1 MKLKRHLGATVAGL
15 TAWTIALAFSPS
27 LIRNAPSQEK
37 PPDYKNPRLPVEQ
50 RVADLLK
57 RMTLEEKVAQTQ
69 ALWQQKRLIMDDKG
83 NFSPEKA
90 RAVLK
95 NGLGQITRPSE
106 KKDPREMAEFTNAI
120 QKWVMENTRLGI
132 PVMFHEECLHG
143 HAAPKGTSYPQP
155 IALASSWD
163 TDLVERIFSATAAE
177 VRARGAQQ
185 ALTPVLDLAREP
197 RWGRTEETYGEDPY
211 LVSRLGVACING
223 FQGRLQGKGV
233 ALDKAHIFA
242 TAKHFAAHG
251 QPEGGTNIGPANFSE
266 RVLRD
271 AFLVPFEAAIA
282 EANAMS
288 VMASYNEIDGVPSHA
303 NAWLLDDVLR
313 KEWGF
318 QGFIVSDYQ
327 AIAELQTRHHIVAS
341 KEEAA
346 RAALEAGVDLE
357 LPDIDAYGRL
367 LKQVQN
373 GRISEATLDKT
384 VERILRSKFLAGLFD
399 DPYVDP
405 AYAEQITN
413 NAEHQKLALEAAH
426 KSIVLLKNQNNLLP
440 LDRKKIT
447 TMAVIGPNAERVH
460 LGGYS
465 DNPGRGT
472 SVLQGIKEKAGG
484 DFKVVFAEGCRITES
499 EANWYADKVVAA
511 DPALNAKRINDAVEV
526 AKSADVALLVLGE
539 NESTTREAWAESHL
553 GDRDSLELLGQQN
566 ELVKAVL
573 ATGKPVIVLMLGG
586 RPLAINYI
594 AEQVPA
600 VLNGWYLGQEG
611 GTAVADVLFGDIN
624 PSAKLPVSVARSVGQ
639 LPIYY
644 YQKPTARRGYLF
656 ADKSPLFAFGYGLSY
671 TTFQYGEPK
680 LAAAQIGK
688 GGQTTASVEVT
699 NTGKVAGDEIVQMY
713 IHDQVSSVTRPVKE
727 LRGFQRIRLQ
737 PGETKTV
744 TFAITPDK
752 LWFWNRDMKRVVE
765 PGRFDIMVGPNSAT
779 LKTTVLEVTG
789 DSEGDK

>member
-1 MKLKRHLGATVAGL
+1 MRSITHLRAHRALTVALLMTMALGL
-15 TAWTIALAFSPS
+15 LLAHD
-27 LIRNAPSQEK
+27 APSQEK
-37 PPDYKNPRLPVEQ
+37 QPEYKNPRLSVEQ

-69 ALWQQKRLIMDDKG
+69 ALWKMKSLIMDDKG
-83 NFSPEKA
+83 SFSPEKA
-90 RAVLK
+90 RNVLK
-95 NGLGQITRPSE
+95 NGMGQITRPSE
-106 KKDPREMAEFTNAI
+106 KKGPREMAEFTNAI

-163 TDLVERIFSATAAE
+163 TDLVERIFAATAAE
-177 VRARGAQQ
+177 VRARGGQQ

-197 RWGRTEETYGEDPY
+197 RWGRSEETYGEDPY
-211 LVSRLGVACING
+211 LVSRIGVACING
-223 FQGRLQGKGV
+223 FQGRGPGI
-233 ALDKAHIFA
+233 DKAHIFA

-251 QPEGGTNIGPANFSE
+251 QPEGGTNIGPANYSE

-271 AFLVPFEAAIA
+271 AFLVPFEAAIT
-282 EANAMS
+282 EAHAMS

-303 NAWLLDDVLR
+303 NHWLLDDVLR

-318 QGFIVSDYQ
+318 QGFIVSDYF
-327 AIAELQTRHHIVAS
+327 AVAELEARHHVAAS

-346 RAALEAGVDLE
+346 KQALEAGVDLE
-357 LPDIDAYGRL
+357 LPDIDVYGML
-367 LKQVQN
+367 LKELKA
-373 GRISEATLDKT
+373 GHISEATLDKT
-384 VERILRSKFLAGLFD
+384 VARTLRAKFLAGLFD

-426 KSIVLLKNQNNLLP
+426 KSIILLKNQNNLLP
-440 LDRKKIT
+440 LDRNRIKTI
-447 TMAVIGPNAERVH
+447 AVIGPNAEKLH

-465 DNPGRGT
+465 DDPGRGV
-472 SVLQGIKEKAGG
+472 SVLQGIK
-484 DFKVVFAEGCRITES
+484 DKVGNAIKVTFAEGCRITES
-499 EANWYADKVVAA
+499 EADWNADKVVPA
-511 DPALNAKRINDAVEV
+511 DPALNAKRIADAVPV
-526 AKSADVALLVLGE
+526 ARAADVVVLVLGE
-539 NESTTREAWAESHL
+539 NESTAREAWAENHL
-553 GDRDSLELLGQQN
+553 GDRDSLQLLGQQDD
-566 ELVKAVL
+566 LVKAVL
-573 ATGKPVIVLMLGG
+573 ATGKPVVVLLMGG
-586 RPLAINYI
+586 RPLAVNYI

-600 VLNGWYLGQEG
+600 ILQGWYLGQEG
-611 GTAVADVLFGDIN
+611 STAVADVLFGDAN
-624 PSAKLPVSVARSVGQ
+624 PGGKLPVSVARSVGQ

-656 ADKSPLFAFGYGLSY
+656 TDKTPLFPFGYGLSY
-671 TTFQYGEPK
+671 TTFKYGEPK
-680 LAAAQIGK
+680 LAAPHMAA
-688 GGQTTASVEVT
+688 GGQTTVSVEVT
-699 NTGKVAGDEIVQMY
+699 NTGKVAGDEIVEMY

-727 LRGFQRIRLQ
+727 LRGFERIRLQ

-752 LWFWNRDMKRVVE
+752 LWFWGRDMKRVVE
-765 PGRFDIMVGPNSAT
+765 PGRFDVMVGPSSVT

-789 DSEGDK
+789 K

>member
-1 MKLKRHLGATVAGL
+1 MKLNRPLRTATAGL
-15 TAWTIALAFSPS
+15 MAWTFVLAFSPF
-27 LIRNAPSQEK
+27 LVLDTHSQEK
-37 PPDYKNPRLPVEQ
+37 QADYKNPRLPVEQ

-69 ALWQQKRLIMDDKG
+69 ALWQQKKRIMDDRG

-90 RAVLK
+90 REVLK
-95 NGLGQITRPSE
+95 YGLGQITRPSE
-106 KKDPREMAEFTNAI
+106 KKGPREMAEFTNAI

-143 HAAPKGTSYPQP
+143 HAAPKGTSFPQP

-197 RWGRTEETYGEDPY
+197 RWGRAEETYGEDPY

-223 FQGRLQGKGV
+223 FQGKGPGV
-233 ALDKAHIFA
+233 DRAHIFA

-251 QPEGGTNIGPANFSE
+251 QPEAGTNIGPANYSE

-271 AFLVPFEAAIA
+271 AFLVPFEAAIT
-282 EANAMS
+282 EAHAMS

-303 NAWLLDDVLR
+303 NTWLLDDVLR

-318 QGFIVSDYQ
+318 QGFIVSDYF
-327 AIAELQTRHHIVAS
+327 AIAELQARHHVAAS

-346 RAALEAGVDLE
+346 KASLEAGVDLE
-357 LPDIDAYGRL
+357 LPDIDVYGKL
-367 LKQVQN
+367 LEQVKA
-373 GRISEATLDKT
+373 GRINEATLDRT
-384 VERILRSKFLAGLFD
+384 VARILRSKFLAGLFD
-399 DPYVDP
+399 DPYADP
-405 AYAEQITN
+405 AYAERITN
-413 NAEHQKLALEAAH
+413 NAEHQKLALEAAR

-440 LDRKKIT
+440 LDRKRVKT
-447 TMAVIGPNAERVH
+447 LAVIGPNAERVH

-465 DNPGRGT
+465 DDPGRGI
-472 SVLQGIKEKAGG
+472 SVLQGIKDKAGS
-484 DFKVVFAEGCRITES
+484 DLKVVFAEGCRITES
-499 EANWYADKVVAA
+499 EPDWYADKVVPA

-526 AKSADVALLVLGE
+526 AKTADVALLVLGE
-539 NESTTREAWAESHL
+539 NESTTREAWSETHL

-566 ELVKAVL
+566 DLVKAVL
-573 ATGKPVIVLMLGG
+573 TTGKPVVVLMLGG

-594 AEQVPA
+594 AENVPA
-600 VLNGWYLGQEG
+600 ILNGWYLGQEG
-611 GTAVADVLFGDIN
+611 GAAVADVLFGDVS
-624 PSAKLPVSVARSVGQ
+624 PSGKLPVSVARSVGQ
-639 LPIYY
+639 LPVYY

-656 ADKSPLFAFGYGLSY
+656 ADKTPLFAFGYGLSY
-671 TTFQYGEPK
+671 TTFQYSEPR
-680 LAAAQIGK
+680 LASARIGT
-688 GGQTTASVEVT
+688 GGQTTVSVAVT

-713 IHDQVSSVTRPVKE
+713 IRDQVSSVTRPVKE
-727 LRGFQRIRLQ
+727 LRGFARVTLQ
-737 PGETKTV
+737 AGETKAV

-752 LWFWNRDMKRVVE
+752 LWFWNRSMKRVVE
-765 PGRFDIMVGPNSAT
+765 PGLFDIMVGPNSTT
-779 LKTTVLEVTG
+779 LKTTVLEVVGEQST
-789 DSEGDK
+789 EGK

>member
-1 MKLKRHLGATVAGL
+1 MEFIRYLRAHLALAMALTITVALGL
-15 TAWTIALAFSPS
+15 TLTSSAS
-27 LIRNAPSQEK
+27 SQED
-37 PPDYKNPRLPVEQ
+37 PPDYKNPRLSVEQ

-57 RMTLEEKVAQTQ
+57 RMTLEEKVAQTE

-83 NFSPEKA
+83 NFSPGKA
-90 RAVLK
+90 KDVLK
-95 NGLGQITRPSE
+95 YGMGQITRPSE
-106 KKDPREMAEFTNAI
+106 KKGPREMAEFTNAI
-120 QKWVMENTRLGI
+120 QKWVIENTRLGI

-143 HAAPKGTSYPQP
+143 HAAPRGTSYPQP

-163 TDLVERIFSATAAE
+163 TNLVERIFAATAAE

-185 ALTPVLDLAREP
+185 ALTPVLDLARDP
-197 RWGRTEETYGEDPY
+197 RWGRSEETYGEDPY

-223 FQGRLQGKGV
+223 FQGRGP
-233 ALDKAHIFA
+233 AIDKAHIFA

-251 QPEGGTNIGPANFSE
+251 QPEGGTNIGPANYSE

-271 AFLVPFEAAIA
+271 AFLVPFEAAIT
-282 EANAMS
+282 EAHAMS

-303 NAWLLDDVLR
+303 NTWLLDQVLR
-313 KEWGF
+313 QEWGF
-318 QGFIVSDYQ
+318 QGFIVSDYF
-327 AIAELQTRHHIVAS
+327 AVAELQARHHVAAT

-346 RAALEAGVDLE
+346 KQALEAGVDLE
-357 LPDIDAYGRL
+357 LPDIDVYGLL
-367 LKQVQN
+367 LKEIKA
-373 GRISEATLDKT
+373 GHISEATLDRVVART
-384 VERILRSKFLAGLFD
+384 LRAKFLAGLFD
-399 DPYVDP
+399 DPYTDP

-440 LDRKKIT
+440 LDRTKIKT
-447 TMAVIGPNAERVH
+447 IAVIGPNAERLH

-472 SVLQGIKEKAGG
+472 SVLQGIK
-484 DFKVVFAEGCRITES
+484 DKVGSAINVTFAQGCRITES
-499 EANWYADKVVAA
+499 EADWNADKVVPA
-511 DPALNAKRINDAVEV
+511 DPALNAKRIADAVPV
-526 AKSADVALLVLGE
+526 ARAADVVLLVLGE
-539 NESTTREAWAESHL
+539 NESTAREAWSENHM
-553 GDRDSLELLGQQN
+553 GDRDSLELLGQQD

-573 ATGKPVIVLMLGG
+573 ATGKPVVVLLMGG
-586 RPLAINYI
+586 RPLAVNYI
-594 AEQVPA
+594 AENVPA
-600 VLNGWYLGQEG
+600 VLQGWYLGQEG
-611 GTAVADVLFGDIN
+611 GTAVADVLFGDYN
-624 PSAKLPVSVARSVGQ
+624 PAGKLPVSVARSVGQ

-656 ADKSPLFAFGYGLSY
+656 ADKSPLFPFGYGLSY

-680 LAAAQIGK
+680 LAATRIAAS
-688 GGQTTASVEVT
+688 GQTTVSVTVT

-713 IHDQVSSVTRPVKE
+713 IRDQASSVTRPVKE
-727 LRGFQRIRLQ
+727 LRGFERVTLQ

-765 PGRFDIMVGPNSAT
+765 PGQFDILVGPNSAA
-779 LKTTVLEVTG
+779 LKTTVLEV
-789 DSEGDK
+789 EAK